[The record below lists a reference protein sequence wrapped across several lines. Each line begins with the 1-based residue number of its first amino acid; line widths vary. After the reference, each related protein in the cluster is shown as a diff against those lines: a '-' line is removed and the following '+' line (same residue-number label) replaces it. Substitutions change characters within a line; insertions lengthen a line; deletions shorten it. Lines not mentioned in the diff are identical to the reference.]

1 MTTRRQAGISGLVAA
16 LTFGV
21 GSAIWGLEMPS
32 DGTPVNEV
40 VAWYEDTADRIVI
53 GGSLSLLAIAAF
65 AFFAAAIR
73 ELLVEAGADRVL
85 AMAAFAGASLGMAA
99 GLGAESINLVA
110 ALRAQDGELTPELA
124 QPLFEISQ
132 ILGSTSSAV
141 GLGLFAMALGA
152 AVLRTPGV
160 LPRWLAIDTV
170 VLGAVLL
177 TPLSHWGPLAG
188 AVIVVLGT
196 ALGVALLRGGVSAT
210 SSAASAAPS

>member
-40 VAWYEDTADRIVI
+40 LAWYEDTADRIVI

-65 AFFAAAIR
+65 AFFAAAMR
-73 ELLVEAGADRVL
+73 ELLVEAGAERVL
-85 AMAAFAGASLGMAA
+85 ATAAFAGAGLGMAA
-99 GLGAESINLVA
+99 GLGAESINLIA
-110 ALRAQDGELTPELA
+110 AMRAQDGDLTPELV

-132 ILGSTSSAV
+132 ILGSTASAV
-141 GLGLFAMALGA
+141 GMGLFGMAVGA
-152 AVLRTPGV
+152 AALTTPGI
-160 LPRWLAIDTV
+160 LPRWLAIDSLAV
-170 VLGAVLL
+170 GALLL
-177 TPLSHWGPLAG
+177 TPLSHYGAFAG

-196 ALGVALLRGGVSAT
+196 TIGIVLLRGVSAT